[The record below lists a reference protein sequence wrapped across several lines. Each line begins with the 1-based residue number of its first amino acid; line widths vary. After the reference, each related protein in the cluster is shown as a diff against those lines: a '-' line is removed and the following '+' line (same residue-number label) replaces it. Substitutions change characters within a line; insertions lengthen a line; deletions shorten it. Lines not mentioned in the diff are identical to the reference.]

1 MSYAGEVAPDEAWR
15 QLEADPRAQLVDVRS
30 EAEWTF
36 VGLPDLNGVGR
47 EPLLVAWQHFPGMQV
62 DQQFVARLSAEVP
75 EQDTPLFFL
84 CRSGGR
90 SRAAAQAMTAAGYGR
105 CYNVAEGFE
114 GDPDAERHRGRTNGW
129 KARQLPWR
137 QS

>member
-1 MSYAGEVAPDEAWR
+1 VSYAGDVNPDEAWKR
-15 QLEADPRAQLVDVRS
+15 LQEDPRAQLVDVRS

-36 VGLPDLNGVGR
+36 VGLPDLNDVGR
-47 EPLLVAWQHFPGMQV
+47 EPLLLAWQHFPGMLMNQH
-62 DQQFVARLSAEVP
+62 FVERLSSEVAEK
-75 EQDTPLFFL
+75 DTPLFFL

-90 SRAAAQAMTAAGYGR
+90 SKAAAMAMTAAGYR
-105 CYNVAEGFE
+105 SCYNVAEGFE
-114 GDPDAERHRGRTNGW
+114 GDPDGAGHRGSINGW